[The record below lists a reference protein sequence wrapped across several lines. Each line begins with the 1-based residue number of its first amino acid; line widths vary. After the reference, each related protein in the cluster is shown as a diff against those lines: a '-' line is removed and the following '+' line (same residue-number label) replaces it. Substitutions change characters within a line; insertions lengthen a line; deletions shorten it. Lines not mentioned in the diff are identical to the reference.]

1 MSTLNDQLYR
11 IIQRRRLE
19 TLFPW
24 YAWDPERKLI
34 FMNRGYVGTTMA
46 CNLLSGADDSLMD
59 ELGAALSINLPAGT
73 FIQIVNWNVPDVTNI
88 IFDYK
93 SARDDIFSDPG
104 LTMAQKKLLDG
115 FTDNIAGFMTG
126 MEKNGKAFK
135 DSGVPLT
142 QSMVLISIK
151 VPTAEIPSDEHIK
164 LADEQI
170 SAFQSSLNTFNP
182 QRLSRE
188 PTLSIWRRFFNIQ
201 GEWEYD
207 ADDTTLLRDQIL
219 GPGDGIKDDGG
230 MFTISHGDDKEDVIS
245 VLSIKGFS
253 RPVNVFSTDFLMGD
267 PLGKT
272 TQLIRPA
279 ALVWTIHIP
288 DQVKKRRQVTAKS
301 LAINWQA
308 FGRMVKW
315 VPRIALKKEGTDY
328 LVHALNHGEHALE
341 MAFTAILWGRNIK
354 EAKQAASNF
363 TSHAG
368 KAGFT
373 MLPDKYLALPMFLNA
388 LPLFPDTESMGMTH
402 RLKSVATSHA
412 TAAAPILVDWTGNAG
427 QGRMTTKGAG
437 TIFISRRGHVMLL
450 DLYSSESGQNF
461 VLAGMTRSG
470 KTVTGQQIIM
480 DQLALGAQVW
490 VIEIGRGFEK
500 LCKLFGGDHIDVRPD
515 MDIGL
520 NPFSSVETL
529 DDELEE
535 LVGIIGTMISPSGN
549 LSDSDM
555 ATIGIAIRAVYGANG
570 TNATPTHVA
579 QYLAAQ
585 DHKSRAIEMSEMMHE
600 FTEHGAYGHWFNKP
614 MNVDLTGRFV
624 NLELIEL
631 SKRKHLMMV
640 VLMQMMFAI
649 ARQISAD
656 KDPSDVRRRILF
668 VDEASVLLKIPT
680 AAHFLEGLAR
690 RVAKHRGALG
700 IGIQGLSDLYAN
712 EQTRTIAAQT
722 AHFIVMKQRGD
733 TIKQLEKNEQFD
745 IGSYGLSQMRTVRK
759 TGEYAEAFIYSDG
772 AMGVGRLKLDPYR
785 RVLFST
791 EGPEKEEVLADM
803 RAGMDPD
810 SAIQK
815 FMQTHPG
822 YIEAQEQAPEE
833 EEEDTDDTDPPDYLQ
848 SIAGAEAAEAAALV
862 AKEALG
868 KKAMKEVA

>member
-1 MSTLNDQLYR
+1 
-11 IIQRRRLE
+11 
-19 TLFPW
+19 
-24 YAWDPERKLI
+24 
-34 FMNRGYVGTTMA
+34 
-46 CNLLSGADDSLMD
+46 
-59 ELGAALSINLPAGT
+59 
-73 FIQIVNWNVPDVTNI
+73 
-88 IFDYK
+88 
-93 SARDDIFSDPG
+93 
-104 LTMAQKKLLDG
+104 
-115 FTDNIAGFMTG
+115 
-126 MEKNGKAFK
+126 
-135 DSGVPLT
+135 
-142 QSMVLISIK
+142 
-151 VPTAEIPSDEHIK
+151 
-164 LADEQI
+164 
-170 SAFQSSLNTFNP
+170 
-182 QRLSRE
+182 
-188 PTLSIWRRFFNIQ
+188 
-201 GEWEYD
+201 
-207 ADDTTLLRDQIL
+207 
-219 GPGDGIKDDGG
+219 
-230 MFTISHGDDKEDVIS
+230 
-245 VLSIKGFS
+245 
-253 RPVNVFSTDFLMGD
+253 
-267 PLGKT
+267 
-272 TQLIRPA
+272 
-279 ALVWTIHIP
+279 
-288 DQVKKRRQVTAKS
+288 
-301 LAINWQA
+301 
-308 FGRMVKW
+308 
-315 VPRIALKKEGTDY
+315 
-328 LVHALNHGEHALE
+328 
-341 MAFTAILWGRNIK
+341 
-354 EAKQAASNF
+354 
-363 TSHAG
+363 
-368 KAGFT
+368 
-373 MLPDKYLALPMFLNA
+373 
-388 LPLFPDTESMGMTH
+388 MGMTH

-427 QGRMTTKGAG
+427 EGRMTTRGAG
-437 TIFISRRGHVMLL
+437 TIFISRRGHVMLF
-450 DLYSSESGQNF
+450 DPYSSQSGQNF

-535 LVGIIGTMISPSGN
+535 LVGIIGTMISPSGD
-549 LSDSDM
+549 LSDYDM

-585 DHKSRAIEMSEMMHE
+585 DHKPRAIEMSEMMHE

-680 AAHFLEGLAR
+680 AAHFLEGLSR

-759 TGEYAEAFIYSDG
+759 TGEYAEAFIHSDG
-772 AMGVGRLKLDPYR
+772 AMGVGRLKLNPYR

-803 RAGMDPD
+803 RVGMDPD
-810 SAIQK
+810 SAIRT
-815 FMQTHPG
+815 FMATHPG

-833 EEEDTDDTDPPDYLQ
+833 EEEDMDDTDPPNYLQ
-848 SIAGAEAAEAAALV
+848 SIAEAEAAAD
-862 AKEALG
+862 AAL
-868 KKAMKEVA
+868 AAKEVA